1 MAANHTIVVLDD
13 DDAFRESMIA
23 ILKPRGFTVLEAK
36 SAQEASSILATVEPL
51 LVIVDYRLPG
61 GTDGVSWITQLRE
74 QGRQFPIVFISADWC
89 DAKTFNW
96 LRNILK
102 VSLIL
107 NKPIV
112 PNLFIQ
118 QIEPLLPSQVIQ
130 TLSDRA
136 DERSLAAND
145 EAMILLDQLIGD
157 KDNVSRQTLADLE
170 QVANSAT
177 NDQELLAQLR
187 QFQMKMNVEKQLRSA
202 RAGYLKQLLS
212 EWQNLA
218 RLVQAAQQDPNN
230 RLALDEGVQASHRIA
245 GSAGTFGFT
254 AVGETSK
261 RIEGYLRAFDPEDT
275 LQEVLWN
282 ETFRALGDGESLV
295 HAALEDFVEG
305 DLDSS
310 PTSQMLLVGAEAKF
324 AQLHDSMRDT
334 NNVNLVVSDNP
345 AGALNKVKK
354 SKFDGLIVDLTFDK
368 PDRLMQL
375 IEDIRAVEVNQLIPV
390 GIICDAKTRPSPMD
404 ILYYGV
410 SEIISQG
417 VSADNLSQTVSRL
430 QSIGQARKPR
440 ILVVDDDDKLSGF
453 VATILGGEDMVV
465 DTLAAPIRI
474 MEVLHEFQPDVV
486 ILDVMMPGLSGY
498 DVCRMIRHSDQFSSL
513 PIIFLTSKS
522 TAEGRAAAFQAG
534 GNDFLSKPVMAAEL
548 LARVHGQ
555 VDKLN
560 LHADAG
566 GDSSGL
572 LSRKR
577 FLTNLAEK
585 IEIAKATEQEL
596 TVCLL
601 TVDDFL
607 SLGILHSMMSA
618 EQTLSGLG
626 QLLQSHFRAEDVRG
640 RLGEEAFAIVCLGQ
654 TKDTMLYAIDKILKQ
669 FEQLRF
675 SSVAYG
681 HFKSSFSAGLANFP
695 KDGDNVSDLLNAAN
709 QKMLNAR
716 QRGLGKVVV

>member
-1 MAANHTIVVLDD
+1 
-13 DDAFRESMIA
+13 
-23 ILKPRGFTVLEAK
+23 
-36 SAQEASSILATVEPL
+36 
-51 LVIVDYRLPG
+51 
-61 GTDGVSWITQLRE
+61 
-74 QGRQFPIVFISADWC
+74 
-89 DAKTFNW
+89 
-96 LRNILK
+96 
-102 VSLIL
+102 
-107 NKPIV
+107 
-112 PNLFIQ
+112 
-118 QIEPLLPSQVIQ
+118 
-130 TLSDRA
+130 
-136 DERSLAAND
+136 
-145 EAMILLDQLIGD
+145 
-157 KDNVSRQTLADLE
+157 
-170 QVANSAT
+170 
-177 NDQELLAQLR
+177 
-187 QFQMKMNVEKQLRSA
+187 
-202 RAGYLKQLLS
+202 
-212 EWQNLA
+212 
-218 RLVQAAQQDPNN
+218 
-230 RLALDEGVQASHRIA
+230 
-245 GSAGTFGFT
+245 
-254 AVGETSK
+254 
-261 RIEGYLRAFDPEDT
+261 
-275 LQEVLWN
+275 
-282 ETFRALGDGESLV
+282 
-295 HAALEDFVEG
+295 
-305 DLDSS
+305 
-310 PTSQMLLVGAEAKF
+310 
-324 AQLHDSMRDT
+324 
-334 NNVNLVVSDNP
+334 
-345 AGALNKVKK
+345 
-354 SKFDGLIVDLTFDK
+354 
-368 PDRLMQL
+368 
-375 IEDIRAVEVNQLIPV
+375 
-390 GIICDAKTRPSPMD
+390 
-404 ILYYGV
+404 
-410 SEIISQG
+410 
-417 VSADNLSQTVSRL
+417 
-430 QSIGQARKPR
+430 
-440 ILVVDDDDKLSGF
+440 
-453 VATILGGEDMVV
+453 
-465 DTLAAPIRI
+465 
-474 MEVLHEFQPDVV
+474 
-486 ILDVMMPGLSGY
+486 
-498 DVCRMIRHSDQFSSL
+498 MIRHSDQFSSL